1 MSLRSRLR
9 LAAVLALAAIPAARA
24 NVRLPYILAEHMVV
38 QRGLP
43 VHIWGGAAPGEAVT
57 VTFRG
62 EHRAATADSLGRWG
76 VYLPPGD
83 AGGPFT
89 LEVKGNNTIAFEDVL
104 VGDVWVAAGQSNM
117 EWPVSWAANA
127 AAEIAAAG
135 HPRIRLARA
144 MHRVSRYPLD
154 NFVGRQWAPCSPVS
168 VPDFSAVGYYFG
180 RHLHEKTGV
189 PIGVI
194 QAAWG
199 GTPAEAWTSQ
209 AALSADPALMPV
221 FAEWAR
227 MTRDHETALARFQ
240 RDTAAWRA
248 AGSKAAEAPVPP
260 KGPGGWW
267 EPGVLFNAMVAPLT
281 RYPIRGVIWYQGE
294 SNTASERAPVYGR
307 LFEALIRDWRRA
319 WGQGDFPFLFVQLA
333 NYRTPPEAMWP
344 ELRESQR
351 RALAL
356 AGTAMAVTID
366 IGEPSNIHPANKQ
379 EVGAAP
385 RAGCA
390 RGGVRGKDR
399 VLRAAVPAGHT
410 RGRGTTAL
418 VRPCRGAG
426 VPRYAGGFR
435 DRWFQRALAGRR
447 SAHRGQHRGGAECG
461 GPGAGVR
468 ALRLG
473 GQSAREPV

>member
-1 MSLRSRLR
+1 MRRR
-9 LAAVLALAAIPAARA
+9 
-24 NVRLPYILAEHMVV
+24 
-38 QRGLP
+38 
-43 VHIWGGAAPGEAVT
+43 
-57 VTFRG
+57 
-62 EHRAATADSLGRWG
+62 
-76 VYLPPGD
+76 
-83 AGGPFT
+83 
-89 LEVKGNNTIAFEDVL
+89 
-104 VGDVWVAAGQSNM
+104 
-117 EWPVSWAANA
+117 
-127 AAEIAAAG
+127 
-135 HPRIRLARA
+135 
-144 MHRVSRYPLD
+144 
-154 NFVGRQWAPCSPVS
+154 
-168 VPDFSAVGYYFG
+168 
-180 RHLHEKTGV
+180 GV

-379 EVGAAP
+379 EVG
-385 RAGCA
+385 R
-390 RGGVRGKDR
+390 R
-399 VLRAAVPAGHT
+399 L
-410 RGRGTTAL
+410 
-418 VRPCRGAG
+418 
-426 VPRYAGGFR
+426 
-435 DRWFQRALAGRR
+435 ALAARAVAYGEKIAY
-447 SAHRGQHRGGAECG
+447 S
-461 GPGAGVR
+461 GPLFRQAIPEDA
-468 ALRLG
+468 ALRLWFDHAAG
-473 GQSAREPV
+473 LEFHGTPAGFEIAGSSGHWLAAEARIEGSTVVVRNAEVPAPVFVRYAWADNPRASLYNSAGLPAAPFSAESR